1 LLFSFVDTSENGHGE
16 TMPCQVTKTLMNA
29 MQHPASTK
37 TYLALCDGDGTWND
51 EDYREKGWFAID
63 RSVKD
68 EHGKLEV

>member
-1 LLFSFVDTSENGHGE
+1 
-16 TMPCQVTKTLMNA
+16 MNA

-68 EHGKLEV
+68 EHGKLLEV